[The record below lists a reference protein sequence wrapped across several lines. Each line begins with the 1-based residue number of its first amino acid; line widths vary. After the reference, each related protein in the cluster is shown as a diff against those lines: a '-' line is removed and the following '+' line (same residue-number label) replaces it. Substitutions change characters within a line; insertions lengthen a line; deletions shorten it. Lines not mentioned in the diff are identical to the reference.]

1 VPLALEYEATLR
13 QMLPTSRF
21 SAEDI
26 GSIIDYLCR
35 TGDRQ
40 EIFFLWRPLLT
51 DPGDDMILE
60 LAVAG
65 MCSHIVTFNTSH
77 FSGAESFGISVVR
90 PADFLS
96 QLRGKS

>member
-1 VPLALEYEATLR
+1 
-13 QMLPTSRF
+13 MDRF
-21 SAEDI
+21 SAEEI
-26 GSIIDYLCR
+26 GAIIDYLCQI
-35 TGDRQ
+35 GERQ

-65 MCSHIVTFNTSH
+65 SCSHIVTFNVTH
-77 FSGAESFGISVVR
+77 FSGAESFGINVVR

-96 QLRGKS
+96 LMRGKS